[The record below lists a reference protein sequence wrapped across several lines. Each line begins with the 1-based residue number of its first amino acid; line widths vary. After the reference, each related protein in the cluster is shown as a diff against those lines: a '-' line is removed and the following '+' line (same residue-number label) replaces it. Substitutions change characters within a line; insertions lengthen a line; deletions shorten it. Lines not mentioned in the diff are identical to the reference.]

1 MSLYAWS
8 EWNPQAVRAQS
19 ITRSPDMRIGLDL
32 DNTIVCYDEVFQFIA
47 KDLGLVSETWK
58 GGKSRVRSELWS
70 RPGGELAWQRLQGQA
85 YGKYMHRATLF
96 PGVGNFLIRTK
107 VRGDKVFIVS
117 HKTEFGHHDSEQIPL
132 RREALHW
139 MCNHRFFD
147 QTGFGLSEEDVFF
160 ESSRKAKIR
169 KIAELD
175 CDIFIDDLREV
186 FAEPSF
192 PDSTRKILFG
202 KQKVETDDAYKFTL
216 ISTSWR
222 DISEDLLNPES
233 DAEIKAQIDFAARG
247 PTESWSPVEG
257 RANSRVFKVEQGSH
271 TFAAKFYPDVALDP
285 RDRLGAEAIAC
296 EFLETQGCSSSLRVV
311 CTAPEL
317 NVGLYEW
324 IEGIKVADVRD
335 SDIQQALE
343 FVKMLHRA
351 CDTASAAQ
359 LPFASEA
366 CLSEK
371 DIWNQIERKRCKL
384 NQVLDKSPELGKF
397 LLEQFDPFLTE
408 LRVVSRSLFPHRD
421 RFVRLPV
428 RHQTLSASDF
438 GFHNA
443 IRKPDNSL
451 KWIDFEYFGW
461 DDPVKLMAD
470 FVWHPGFELSESQIL
485 RWQNGC
491 MAIFSKDSDL
501 PDRFR
506 QHFPLYGM
514 RWCLI
519 LLNTFFQSE
528 IEQHSMGQAR
538 LEKARSYLLA
548 VQEIFSA
555 AGNPAQER

>member
-1 MSLYAWS
+1 
-8 EWNPQAVRAQS
+8 
-19 ITRSPDMRIGLDL
+19 MRIGLDL
-32 DNTIVCYDEVFQFIA
+32 DNTIVCYDDVFQFIA
-47 KDLGLVSETWK
+47 KDLGLVSETWTGDK
-58 GGKSRVRSELWS
+58 AQVRSEVRS
-70 RPGGELAWQRLQGQA
+70 RPGGELVWQRLQGQA

-132 RREALHW
+132 RREALYW
-139 MCNHRFFD
+139 MRSHRFFD

-160 ESSRKAKIR
+160 ESSRDTKIR

-175 CDIFIDDLREV
+175 CDLFIDDLREV

-192 PDSTRKILFG
+192 PDSTRKILFSN
-202 KQKVETDDAYKFTL
+202 QKVEANDANRFTL

-222 DISEDLLNPES
+222 DISQYLLSPES
-233 DAEIKAQIDFAARG
+233 DAEIKAQLDFAMRD
-247 PTESWSPVEG
+247 PIDSWSPVEG
-257 RANSRVFKVEQGSH
+257 RANSRVFKVEQGPH
-271 TFAAKFYPDVALDP
+271 TFAAKFYPDVNDDP

-296 EFLETQGCSSSLRVV
+296 DFLEAQGCSSALRVV

-324 IEGIKVADVRD
+324 IEGAKVADVRD

-343 FVKMLHRA
+343 FVEMLHRA
-351 CDTASAAQ
+351 CDAASAAQ

-366 CLSEK
+366 CLSEI
-371 DIWNQIERKRCKL
+371 DIWNQIERKRRKL
-384 NQVLDKSPELGKF
+384 NQVLDKSPELRKF
-397 LLEQFDPFLTE
+397 LLEQFDPFLAE
-408 LRVVSRSLFPHRD
+408 LRALSKSLFPHLD

-443 IRKPDNSL
+443 IRKSDNSL

-485 RWQNGC
+485 QWKDGC
-491 MAIFSKDSDL
+491 IAIFSEDSDL
-501 PDRFR
+501 PGRFQKR
-506 QHFPLYGM
+506 FPLYGM

-528 IEQHSMGQAR
+528 IGQHSMGQAR
-538 LEKARSYLLA
+538 LEKARSYLSA

-555 AGNPAQER
+555 AKGPAQEQ

>member
-1 MSLYAWS
+1 
-8 EWNPQAVRAQS
+8 
-19 ITRSPDMRIGLDL
+19 MRIGLDL